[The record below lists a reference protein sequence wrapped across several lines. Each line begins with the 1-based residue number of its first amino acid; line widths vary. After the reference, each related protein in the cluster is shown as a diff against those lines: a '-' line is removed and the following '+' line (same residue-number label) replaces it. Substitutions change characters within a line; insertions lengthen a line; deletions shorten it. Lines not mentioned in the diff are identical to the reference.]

1 MHIEHYKSI
10 MHMALFLIALVKIHF
25 VDKKLSLLE
34 KRFIVK

>member
-1 MHIEHYKSI
+1 MHIEHYKGVI
-10 MHMALFLIALVKIHF
+10 HMAMLLIVMVKIHF